1 MANKTQERIE
11 KAKKAYGVAEE
22 ATDTFLGRLAR
33 SKWTFAIVLGVICA
47 VAVWWL
53 T

>member
-1 MANKTQERIE
+1 MSSADERIK
-11 KAKKAYGVAEE
+11 KAREAYGVAEE

-33 SKWTFAIVLGVICA
+33 SKWTFAIVMGVICA